1 MVNNLKEFLKARL
14 FNEETFA
21 EVKRSTY
28 RSTDC
33 GAWITEEIV
42 DGDSRRKSDLRK
54 QYDDAI
60 DDLNKIYNNLDS
72 DTKKQVEKLDEEF
85 WHAEDCGRCLGFMQ
99 WANEVRPNS
108 FSKNQINLALGQLKK
123 GEAEDIWPTETV
135 GVTVGSIVEGVDW
148 GTDTHTL
155 RYPFE
160 IQDFW
165 DALQAVEDEANEIWH
180 DTHGCDDCGMEHP
193 EWGTQMINLECKTCN
208 GEGAII

>member
-1 MVNNLKEFLKARL
+1 MVDNLKEFLKARL

-21 EVKRSTY
+21 EVKRITY

-42 DGDSRRKSDLRK
+42 DGDSRCKSDLQK

-85 WHAEDCGRCLGFMQ
+85 WRGLHLGFMQ
-99 WANEVRPNS
+99 WANDVRPNS
-108 FSKNQINLALGQLKK
+108 FSKSQINLALGRLKK
-123 GEAEDIWPTETV
+123 GEEKDIWPTETI

-148 GTDTHTL
+148 GTTPHTL

-165 DALQAVEDEANEIWH
+165 DALQAVEDEANEIWY
-180 DTHGCDDCGMEHP
+180 DTHGCDDCGTKHP
-193 EWGTQMINLECKTCN
+193 EWGTQMINSECKTCK
-208 GEGAII
+208 GEGVII